1 MDKIG
6 NTTQARFPY
15 LVTALGVGLMAVVE
29 VYSYIRTMMLRA
41 MFQAGGGYGSGLA
54 AGRQFSRGFGFGGT
68 NILTII
74 AIVVAIGGLVWLGL
88 ALRKSPKMP

>member
-1 MDKIG
+1 MNKIS
-6 NTTQARFPY
+6 NTTQTRFPY

-54 AGRQFSRGFGFGGT
+54 VGRQFNRGFGFGGT
-68 NILTII
+68 NILTVI
-74 AIVVAIGGLVWLGL
+74 AIIVAIAGLVWLGF
-88 ALRKSPKMP
+88 ALRKSPKIS